1 MLSLYASYRRQS
13 SRTHRPSCIV
23 GRIRAQNKQ
32 QDRIS
37 RLNDFELFQLY
48 IGGRGEK
55 EKAANRIKKRIDF
68 TKIDRANVPE
78 PGSRALSADIDLEC
92 GSSWFASL
100 SGPTDLLLVF
110 DRLSRFF
117 IVPKKSRRF
126 LLVLPLSTII
136 RRWHAMVYD
145 STILPKF
152 RLYVAYTWWKRREG
166 NHAVKLLP
174 SELEEFG
181 VLSGPDV
188 TLVSFGPC
196 WNEGSC

>member
-68 TKIDRANVPE
+68 TKFED
-78 PGSRALSADIDLEC
+78 
-92 GSSWFASL
+92 W
-100 SGPTDLLLVF
+100 
-110 DRLSRFF
+110 
-117 IVPKKSRRF
+117 
-126 LLVLPLSTII
+126 
-136 RRWHAMVYD
+136 
-145 STILPKF
+145 
-152 RLYVAYTWWKRREG
+152 
-166 NHAVKLLP
+166 
-174 SELEEFG
+174 
-181 VLSGPDV
+181 
-188 TLVSFGPC
+188 
-196 WNEGSC
+196 